1 MALYGIYAKGGVIQ
15 DEFSDTNKTTSNFRR
30 VVEQLLYAMPKGSTG
45 QKSYEHEGFTFNY
58 VIDKDLVVLIVI
70 GSASEALNRSSFVLL
85 QKLVGQ
91 FNSARDAALFKE
103 TFRKELE
110 NFNSTSGNNKVRVVQ
125 EKLDSVTGIM
135 KENIGSFSIES
146 FLSVS
151 YSCGI
156 TKADFQIVN

>member
-15 DEFSDTNKTTSNFRR
+15 DEFSDTTKTTSNFRR

-58 VIDKDLVVLIVI
+58 VIDKDFVVLVVL

-91 FNSARDAALFKE
+91 YNTARDAALFKE

-110 NFNSTSGNNKVRVVQ
+110 NFNATGSNNKVRVVQ

-135 KENIGSFSIES
+135 KENIGSFVRFS
-146 FLSVS
+146 F
-151 YSCGI
+151 CGS
-156 TKADFQIVN
+156 FFRNCN